1 MLKRELFHY
10 FVYTIFLSLNNVFMI
25 KKLTQ
30 AMLAL
35 ALVGGMSAC
44 TQRGGNDTPE
54 PNSSTGNTYMSVAIS
69 TTQPSNML
77 KAEEDKRHNEEGEY
91 IGRDKIEDLSVYV
104 ISLPEG
110 KVEKQEFANADLA
123 VNPDNNAKTQDYRT
137 TAWKVDAGK
146 KEVYVLA
153 NINGTDIKTDLD
165 AATSKSA
172 FETAY
177 AKAYTMTD
185 ANGVLAAYAKFDN
198 TNDIIAMN
206 GKTEA
211 PMEVVGGIKKE
222 QAEAGTANC
231 AKINLRRLVA
241 QTVVTRSDVEDN
253 LTIKAT
259 RDGKEITL
267 ATLSDLKWDV
277 MQFEKTTYLAPMP
290 TEDGKDAT
298 RVDYC
303 MTPSF
308 SFIPSATVAYAG
320 ASDKY
325 YYRKMTGET
334 VTTFTRGAKGSN
346 VDNIVRKPMKFV
358 TETTHQYGNK
368 LKDDGGVDPFTGY
381 RKGNTPYVIVSAKIT
396 PSTEAWATG
405 EEAADGDLYLGLNDG
420 KFYSSKE
427 KAKEA
432 NGNDDKNVLTYKGA
446 TCYYVAWLNPN
457 NPSDPV
463 TSPVLRNN
471 IYHVNIKGFKNIGYT
486 GNPFNPGNDDPK
498 DPNDKTP
505 DPKET
510 LYPVDTYMA
519 VEIIVI
525 NWGVHSYDIEL

>member
-10 FVYTIFLSLNNVFMI
+10 FVYTLFLSLNNVFMI

-30 AMLAL
+30 ALLAL

-69 TTQPSNML
+69 TSLPNNGL
-77 KAEEDKRHNEEGEY
+77 KAEDESHNPVGEY
-91 IGRDKIEDLSVYV
+91 EGRDKIKDLTVYV

-110 KVEKQEFANADLA
+110 KVEKQEFTNLA
-123 VNPDNNAKTQDYRT
+123 PKAGKKNEYLTK
-137 TAWKVDAGK
+137 AWKVDAGK

-153 NINGTDIKTDLD
+153 NIANTAIKTALD
-165 AATSKSA
+165 AATTKSA

-177 AKAYTMTD
+177 AKDYDMTN
-185 ANGVLAAYAKFDN
+185 ANGVLTGYAQYDG

-206 GKTEA
+206 GKTEDVMDVA
-211 PMEVVGGIKKE
+211 GGIKKE
-222 QAEAGTANC
+222 DAEKGTANC
-231 AKINLRRLVA
+231 AKVNLRRLVA
-241 QTVVTRSDVEDN
+241 QTVVTRSDVKDN

-277 MQFEKTTYLAPMP
+277 MQFEKSTYLAPMP
-290 TEDGKDAT
+290 TKAGEDAT
-298 RVDYC
+298 RVKYC

-308 SFIPSATVAYAG
+308 DFIPADLTEFKSG
-320 ASDKY
+320 AADKY
-325 YYRKMTGET
+325 YYRKMTGEA
-334 VTTFTRGAKGSN
+334 VTTFTSGAKEEN
-346 VDNIVRKPMKFV
+346 VDKIISKPMKFV
-358 TETTHQYGNK
+358 TETTHEYGNK
-368 LKDDGGVDPFTGY
+368 LEADGGAEPFTGY
-381 RKGNTPYVIVSAKIT
+381 RKGNTPYVLVSAKVK
-396 PSTEAWATG
+396 PSTEAWADGQETG
-405 EEAADGDLYLGLNDG
+405 YSKGGDLYLGLNDG
-420 KFYSSKE
+420 KFYSDKT
-427 KAKEA
+427 KAQEA
-432 NGNDDKNVLTYKGA
+432 NGNDEKNVITYKGA
-446 TCYYVAWLNPN
+446 TCYYVAWLNPDDPTN
-457 NPSDPV
+457 PV

-486 GNPFNPGNDDPK
+486 GNPFNPTDDPK
-498 DPNDKTP
+498 DPNEKTP

-510 LYPVDTYMA
+510 LYPVNTYMA

>member
-10 FVYTIFLSLNNVFMI
+10 FVYTLFLSLNNVFMI

-30 AMLAL
+30 ALLAL

-77 KAEEDKRHNEEGEY
+77 KAKEDKRHNEEGEY
-91 IGRDKIEDLSVYV
+91 EGRDKIEDLTVYV
-104 ISLPEG
+104 ISLPDG
-110 KVEKQEFANADLA
+110 KVEPQEFTNLE
-123 VNPDNNAKTQDYRT
+123 PKTGKKNEYLT
-137 TAWKVDAGK
+137 KAWKVDAGK

-153 NINGTDIKTDLD
+153 NIAGTGIKTALD
-165 AATSKSA
+165 AAKSKSA
-172 FETAY
+172 FEAAY
-177 AKAYTMTD
+177 AKAYDMTD
-185 ANGVLAAYAKFDN
+185 EDGVLAGYAKFDG

-211 PMEVVGGIKKE
+211 PMEVVGGVKKE
-222 QAEAGTANC
+222 QAEAGKANC

-259 RDGKEITL
+259 RDGKEIAL

-308 SFIPSATVAYAG
+308 KFIPADLNAFTNNA
-320 ASDKY
+320 ASKY
-325 YYRKMTGET
+325 FYHKMSGFD
-334 VTTFTRGAKGSN
+334 VTTFTPGAKGSN
-346 VDNIVRKPMKFV
+346 VDNIVTKPMKFV
-358 TETTHQYGNK
+358 TETTHQYGGK
-368 LKDDGGVDPFTGY
+368 LKTDDSTNTGDETGY

-405 EEAADGDLYLGLNDG
+405 EEDGTSDDNLYLGLNDG
-420 KFYSSKE
+420 KFYRSKDNAT
-427 KAKEA
+427 KA
-432 NGNDDKNVLTYKGA
+432 NGNDEKNVITYKGA
-446 TCYYVAWLNPN
+446 TCYYVAWLNPDD
-457 NPSDPV
+457 PTDPV

-486 GNPFNPGNDDPK
+486 GNPFNPTDDPK
-498 DPNDKTP
+498 DPNEKTP

>member
-1 MLKRELFHY
+1 
-10 FVYTIFLSLNNVFMI
+10 MI

-69 TTQPSNML
+69 TTQPNNML
-77 KAEEDKRHNEEGEY
+77 KAEDTKHNPVGEY
-91 IGRDKIEDLSVYV
+91 EGRDKIEDLTVYV

-110 KVEKQEFANADLA
+110 KVKNQEFTNLEPKAGMKSEYLT
-123 VNPDNNAKTQDYRT
+123 K
-137 TAWKVDAGK
+137 AWKVDAGK

-153 NINGTDIKTDLD
+153 NINGTDIKTALD
-165 AATSKSA
+165 AAKTKSA

-185 ANGVLAAYAKFDN
+185 DNGVLAGFAKVDD
-198 TNDIIAMN
+198 TSTDTYDIIAMN
-206 GKTEA
+206 GKTDK
-211 PMEVVGGIKKE
+211 PMEVVGGVKKE

-308 SFIPSATVAYAG
+308 KFIPADLNAFTNNA
-320 ASDKY
+320 ASKY
-325 YYRKMTGET
+325 FYHKMSGLD
-334 VTTFTRGAKGSN
+334 VTTFTPGAKGSN
-346 VDNIVRKPMKFV
+346 VDNIVTKPMKFV
-358 TETTHQYGNK
+358 TETTHEYGNK
-368 LKDDGGVDPFTGY
+368 LEADGGTKPFTGY
-381 RKGNTPYVIVSAKIT
+381 RKGNTPYVIISAKIT
-396 PSTEAWATG
+396 PSDEAWAEG
-405 EEAADGDLYLGLNDG
+405 QKAANGDLYLGLNDG
-420 KFYSSKE
+420 KFYSKKE
-427 KAKEA
+427 DATAA
-432 NGNDDKNVLTYKGA
+432 NGADEKNVIKYTGA
-446 TCYYVAWLNPN
+446 TCYYVAWLNPD
-457 NPSDPV
+457 NPADPV

>member
-1 MLKRELFHY
+1 
-10 FVYTIFLSLNNVFMI
+10 MI

-69 TTQPSNML
+69 TSLPNNGL
-77 KAEEDKRHNEEGEY
+77 KAEDESHNPVGEY
-91 IGRDKIEDLSVYV
+91 EGRDKIKDLTVYV

-110 KVEKQEFANADLA
+110 KVEKQEFTNLA
-123 VNPDNNAKTQDYRT
+123 PKAGKKNEYLTK
-137 TAWKVDAGK
+137 AWQVDAGK

-277 MQFEKTTYLAPMP
+277 MQFEKTTYLAPMAIE
-290 TEDGKDAT
+290 TGKDAT
-298 RVDYC
+298 RVNFC
-303 MTPSF
+303 ETPSF
-308 SFIPSATVAYAG
+308 DFIPADLAG
-320 ASDKY
+320 FKSNAAGKY
-325 YYRKMTGET
+325 FYRAMKGET
-334 VTTFTRGAKGSN
+334 VTTFTRDNADNKNN
-346 VDNIVRKPMKFV
+346 VNNIVGKTMKFV
-358 TETTHQYGNK
+358 TETTHQYGGK
-368 LKDDGGVDPFTGY
+368 LKADDSTNTGDETGY
-381 RKGNTPYVIVSAKIT
+381 RKGNTPYVLVSAKVK
-396 PSTEAWATG
+396 PSTEAWADGQETG
-405 EEAADGDLYLGLNDG
+405 YSKGGDLYLGLNDG
-420 KFYSSKE
+420 KFYSDKT
-427 KAKEA
+427 KAQEA
-432 NGNDDKNVLTYKGA
+432 NGNDEKNVITYKGA
-446 TCYYVAWLNPN
+446 TCYYVAWLNPDD
-457 NPSDPV
+457 PTDPV

-486 GNPFNPGNDDPK
+486 GNPFNPTDDPK
-498 DPNDKTP
+498 DPNEKTP

-510 LYPVDTYMA
+510 LYPVNTYMA

>member
-1 MLKRELFHY
+1 
-10 FVYTIFLSLNNVFMI
+10 MI

-30 AMLAL
+30 ALLAL
-35 ALVGGMSAC
+35 ALVGGLSAC

-69 TTQPSNML
+69 TTQPNNML
-77 KAEEDKRHNEEGEY
+77 KAEDTKHNPVGEY
-91 IGRDKIEDLSVYV
+91 EGRDKIEDLSVYV

-110 KVEKQEFANADLA
+110 KVEKQEFTDLA
-123 VNPDNNAKTQDYRT
+123 PKAGKKNEYLTK
-137 TAWKVDAGK
+137 AWKVDAGK

-153 NINGTDIKTDLD
+153 NIAGTTIKTDLD
-165 AATSKSA
+165 AAKTKSA

-177 AKAYTMTD
+177 AKAYEMTD
-185 ANGVLAAYAKFDN
+185 NNGVLAGYAQFDD

-211 PMEVVGGIKKE
+211 PMEVVGGVKKE
-222 QAEAGTANC
+222 QAEAGSANC

-241 QTVVTRSDVEDN
+241 QTVVTRSDVKDN

-303 MTPSF
+303 LTPSF
-308 SFIPSATVAYAG
+308 KFIPADLNAFTNNA
-320 ASDKY
+320 ASKY
-325 YYRKMTGET
+325 FYRKMSGLD
-334 VTTFTRGAKGSN
+334 VTTFTPGAKQSN
-346 VDNIVRKPMKFV
+346 VDNIVTKPMKFV
-358 TETTHQYGNK
+358 TETTHEYGNK
-368 LKDDGGVDPFTGY
+368 LEADGGVKPFTGY
-381 RKGNTPYVIVSAKIT
+381 RKGNTPYVLVSAKVA
-396 PSTEAWATG
+396 PSDEAWAEG
-405 EEAADGDLYLGLNDG
+405 QKAANGDLYLGLNDG
-420 KFYSSKE
+420 KFYSKKE
-427 KAKEA
+427 DATAA
-432 NGNDDKNVLTYKGA
+432 NGADEKNVITYTDA
-446 TCYYVAWLNPN
+446 TCYYVAWLNPDD
-457 NPSDPV
+457 PTDPV

-486 GNPFNPGNDDPK
+486 GNPFNPTDDPK
-498 DPNDKTP
+498 DPNEKTP

-510 LYPVDTYMA
+510 LYPVNTYMA
-519 VEIIVI
+519 VEITVVK
-525 NWGVHSYDIEL
+525 WGVHSYDIEF

>member
-1 MLKRELFHY
+1 
-10 FVYTIFLSLNNVFMI
+10 MI

-30 AMLAL
+30 TLLAL
-35 ALVGGMSAC
+35 ALVGGLSAC

-69 TTQPSNML
+69 TTQSDNRL
-77 KAEEDKRHNEEGEY
+77 KAAEDDRHNPEGEY
-91 IGRDKIEDLSVYV
+91 IGRDKINDLSVYV
-104 ISLPEG
+104 ISLPTG
-110 KVEKQEFANADLA
+110 TVEKQEFANADLT
-123 VNPDNNAKTQDYRT
+123 VNPDNNTKTQDYRT
-137 TAWKVDAGK
+137 KAWKVDAGK

-153 NINGTDIKTDLD
+153 NIANTAIKTALD
-165 AATSKSA
+165 AATTKSA

-177 AKAYTMTD
+177 AKAYDMTD
-185 ANGVLAAYAKFDN
+185 ANGVLAAYAQFDN

-206 GKTEA
+206 GKTEK
-211 PMEVVGGIKKE
+211 PMDVVGGVTE
-222 QAEAGTANC
+222 DQAKNGTANC
-231 AKINLRRLVA
+231 AKVEVRRLVA
-241 QTVVTRSDVEDN
+241 QTVVTRSDVADN

-259 RDGKEITL
+259 RDGAEITL

-290 TEDGKDAT
+290 TEAGKDAT

-308 SFIPSATVAYAG
+308 SFIPSATVAYTG

-325 YYRKMTGET
+325 YYRKMTGVA
-334 VTTFTRGAKGSN
+334 VTTFTRGAKGTN
-346 VDNIVRKPMKFV
+346 VDNIVSKPMKFV

-368 LKDDGGVDPFTGY
+368 LKDDGGVAPFTGY

-405 EEAADGDLYLGLNDG
+405 EEATYATDGDLYLGLNDG
-420 KFYSSKE
+420 KFYSDKT
-427 KAKEA
+427 KAQEA
-432 NGNDDKNVLTYKGA
+432 NGNDEKNVITYKGA
-446 TCYYVAWLNPN
+446 TCYYVAWLNPD
-457 NPSDPV
+457 NPGDPI

-471 IYHVNIKGFKNIGYT
+471 IYHVNIKAFKNIGYT

-505 DPKET
+505 DPNET

-525 NWGVHSYDIEL
+525 NWGVHSYDVEF